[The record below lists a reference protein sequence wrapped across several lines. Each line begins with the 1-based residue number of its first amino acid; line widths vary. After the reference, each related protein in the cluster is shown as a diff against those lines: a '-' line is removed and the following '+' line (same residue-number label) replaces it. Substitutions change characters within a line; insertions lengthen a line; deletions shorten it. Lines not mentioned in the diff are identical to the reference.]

1 MKIATNHDRLYQNE
15 ALNEIVAVDRFK
27 HLDLSEIDKTFPVP
41 VGTLAS
47 RLELNVE
54 YSNLEARHSGFLSG
68 DNIFLNEGYP
78 AVRNR
83 FTMSHKICHYLYDGD
98 SDRFD
103 DTNKYDKESIEKE
116 IRANRFAANL
126 LMPQKKFIEIYLGYD
141 KNKWKTS
148 DFFGVSSAAV
158 QYRALNFGLSNNI

>member
-1 MKIATNHDRLYQNE
+1 MLYQNE

-41 VGTLAS
+41 VGTLAI
-47 RLELNVE
+47 LLGLNVE
-54 YSNLEARHSGFLSG
+54 YGNLYAGHSGFLSG
-68 DNIFLNEGYP
+68 NTIVINEGYP
-78 AVRNR
+78 ATRNR
-83 FTMSHKICHYLYDGD
+83 FTLSHEICHYLYDGD

-103 DTNKYDKESIEKE
+103 DANKYNKESIEKE

-141 KNKWKTS
+141 TNEWKTS

-158 QYRALNFGLSNNI
+158 QYRALNFGLSDNL